1 VETPR
6 RRDLLTTAALTAL
19 GLSAGI
25 ALWPFIAAMQPAE
38 DVVARRVTFDT
49 SKLIGVAPSLVNV
62 GQTPVMI
69 FRRTPQELVSL
80 RTPDARLR
88 DPTSAR
94 SQQPEWAKSWS
105 RSLRPDIMVCVA
117 TCARGE
123 CLVRRAAA
131 DQPELA
137 CPCCAST
144 YDLAGRI
151 LTGPAPTNLRVP
163 AHRFISE
170 TEIEFAEATIK
181 SGGVSAPSRASLA

>member
-1 VETPR
+1 VQTPR

-49 SKLIGVAPSLVNV
+49 NKLIGVAPSLVNV

-69 FRRTPQELVSL
+69 FRRTPQDLIGL
-80 RTPDARLR
+80 RTANPKLR
-88 DPTSAR
+88 DPDSAQSR
-94 SQQPEWAKSWS
+94 QPEWAKNWR
-105 RSLRPDIMVCVA
+105 RSLRADIMVCIA

-151 LTGPAPTNLRVP
+151 MTGPAQTNLRVP

-181 SGGVSAPSRASLA
+181 SGGLTAPSRASLA